1 MSLACLGDRT
11 SRIHDAVLRHHAN
24 TTATFNGGAP
34 FGVLFDRAGQ
44 DRFDGAL
51 AATAFTAAF
60 CVSNAPG
67 LAEGSTLVVGG
78 VAYAVAGPV
87 EPDAGGWVSVAL
99 ALK

>member
-1 MSLACLGDRT
+1 MTLAPFAALE
-11 SRIHDAVLRHHAN
+11 SRLNGAVQKRLAN
-24 TTATFNGGAP
+24 TTATHNGGAP

-78 VAYAVAGPV
+78 VAYVVAGPV
-87 EPDAGGWVSVAL
+87 QPDAGGWVSVAL